1 MATRY
6 ILTKEEPT
14 LYKKSRPVKKFDE
27 RLHQLLDDMAET
39 LLESVNAF
47 IREEKESGRIDELAE
62 KYIYSP
68 AGEPDENAA

>member
-1 MATRY
+1 MNGNET
-6 ILTKEEPT
+6 
-14 LYKKSRPVKKFDE
+14 VFNG
-27 RLHQLLDDMAET
+27 QLGFLMPMWNET